1 MFQINFEIFALVHF
15 HDRFEESIFWRCPFV
30 LQNMLSKI
38 DKTATKVDIWEPC
51 GWGLLFTCSVYSSVT
66 CLTCLHVEKCM
77 EIESTQIKLLA
88 LSTSYL
94 ATFKAMIVCYAR
106 MKNHV
111 LNQIASLCRN
121 WKDVNI

>member
-1 MFQINFEIFALVHF
+1 MVGAYSLRAVFTLQFAGTTQI
-15 HDRFEESIFWRCPFV
+15 
-30 LQNMLSKI
+30 K
-38 DKTATKVDIWEPC
+38 
-51 GWGLLFTCSVYSSVT
+51 LLA
-66 CLTCLHVEKCM
+66 LTCLHVEKCM